1 MRTLYFILQK
11 EFLQIFR
18 NKAML
23 PLIFV
28 LPIVQLVILTFAA
41 DFELKV
47 INYTYIDNDNS
58 QESRKLIDRFRAS
71 TYFVEKGRV
80 QNFKEGM
87 NTLDDNTAT
96 LLITI
101 PTNFSESLHKDK
113 AAKIMVDVNSID
125 GQAATLSYSYATAII
140 NDLQDDIR
148 MEWNGL
154 PNKLKPPVTIE
165 SRYWYNPD
173 MEYSNL
179 MVPGILALLIT
190 MIGMF
195 LSAMNLVREKEIG
208 TIEQINVTPI
218 KKAHF
223 LLGKLIPFWVIA
235 MFELAFGLVIG
246 KVIFDIPMVGS
257 LPLLFG
263 FSAIYMLVVLGIG
276 LWISTFTDTQQQA
289 MFIAWFFIVIFI
301 LMSGLFTPIENMPG
315 WAQELTRANP
325 IAYMVKVVRAILIKG
340 STFSDIKMEFVWV
353 SLYAILVNT
362 FALLSYSKR
371 D

>member
-28 LPIVQLVILTFAA
+28 LPIIQLIILTFAA
-41 DFELKV
+41 DFELKT
-47 INYTYIDNDNS
+47 INFTYLDKDNS
-58 QESRKLIDRFRAS
+58 QESMVLIERFRS
-71 TYFVEKGRV
+71 SSYFVETGRV
-80 QNFKEGM
+80 DNFKQGM
-87 NTLDDNTAT
+87 DALDDNSAT

-101 PTNFSESLHKDK
+101 PNGFSKKLQTEKE
-113 AAKIMVDVNSID
+113 ATIMIDVNSID
-125 GQAATLSYSYATAII
+125 GQAATLSYSYAQGII
-140 NDLQDDIR
+140 SDMQDDIR
-148 MEWNGL
+148 QEWNGL
-154 PNKLKPPVTIE
+154 PQKIIPPVSVE

-173 MEYSNL
+173 MIYSNL

-190 MIGMF
+190 MVGMF

-218 KKAHF
+218 KKHHF

-246 KVIFDIPMVGS
+246 KIIFDIPMVGS
-257 LPLLFG
+257 LPLLFA
-263 FSAIYMLVVLGIG
+263 FTAIYMLVVLGIG

-301 LMSGLFTPIENMPG
+301 LMSGLFTPIENMPS

-340 STFSDIKMEFVWV
+340 SSFTDIKMEFVWV
-353 SLYAILVNT
+353 TIYALLVNT

-371 D
+371 N

>member
-1 MRTLYFILQK
+1 MRTLYFLLQK
-11 EFLQIFR
+11 EFIQIFR

-28 LPIVQLVILTFAA
+28 LPIIQLILLTFAA
-41 DFELKV
+41 DFELKT
-47 INYTYIDNDNS
+47 IKFTYIDNDNS
-58 QESRKLIDRFRAS
+58 QESKMLLERFRAS
-71 TYFVEKGRV
+71 SYFVDMGKS
-80 QNFKEGM
+80 QSFKQGM
-87 NTLDDNTAT
+87 EALDESTAT

-101 PTNFSESLHKDK
+101 PRNFSENLHTEKQ
-113 AAKIMVDVNSID
+113 ATIMVDVNSID
-125 GQAATLSYSYATAII
+125 GQAASLSYSYAQNII
-140 NDLQDDIR
+140 MDMQDDIR
-148 MEWNGL
+148 QEWNGL
-154 PNKLKPPVTIE
+154 PNKLEPPVTVE
-165 SRYWYNPD
+165 SRYWFNQD
-173 MEYSNL
+173 MVYSNL

-218 KKAHF
+218 RKHHF
-223 LLGKLIPFWVIA
+223 LMGKLIPFWVIA

-257 LPLLFG
+257 LPLLFA
-263 FSAIYMLVVLGIG
+263 FSSIYMLVVLGIG

-325 IAYMVKVVRAILIKG
+325 IAYMVKVVRAILMKG
-340 STFSDIKMEFVWV
+340 STFADIKWEFLWV
-353 SLYAILVNT
+353 SVYALLVNV
-362 FALLSYSKR
+362 FALMSYSKR
-371 D
+371 N

>member
-11 EFLQIFR
+11 EFIQ
-18 NKAML
+18 
-23 PLIFV
+23 LI
-28 LPIVQLVILTFAA
+28 LLTFAA

-58 QESRKLIDRFRAS
+58 QESRKLIDRFNAS
-71 TYFVEKGRV
+71 TYFIDQGRV
-80 QNFKEGM
+80 QSFKEGM
-87 NTLDDNTAT
+87 TTLDDNTAT
-96 LLITI
+96 ILITI
-101 PTNFSESLHKDK
+101 PTNFSEHLHKDK
-113 AAKIMVDVNSID
+113 SAKIMVDVNSID
-125 GQAATLSYSYATAII
+125 GQAASLSYNYATAII

-154 PNKLKPPVTIE
+154 PEKLKPPVTVE
-165 SRYWYNPD
+165 SRFWYNPD

-190 MIGMF
+190 MVGMF

-235 MFELAFGLVIG
+235 IFELAFGLLIG
-246 KVIFDIPMVGS
+246 KLIFDIPMIGS
-257 LPLLFG
+257 LPLLFAFTG
-263 FSAIYMLVVLGIG
+263 IYLLVVLGIG
-276 LWISTFTDTQQQA
+276 LWISTITDTQQQA

-301 LMSGLFTPIENMPG
+301 LMSGLFTPVENMPG

-325 IAYMVKVVRAILIKG
+325 IAYMVKVVRGILIKG
-340 STFSDIKMEFVWV
+340 SNFADLKMEFIWV
-353 SLYAILVNT
+353 TVYALLVNV

-371 D
+371 N

>member
-28 LPIVQLVILTFAA
+28 LPIIQLIILTFAA

-80 QNFKEGM
+80 QNFQEGM
-87 NTLDDNTAT
+87 NMLDENTAT

-101 PTNFSESLHKDK
+101 PTQFSEDLHKEK
-113 AAKIMVDVNSID
+113 SAKIMIDVNSID

-140 NDLQDDIR
+140 NDVQDDIR

-154 PNKLKPPVTIE
+154 PNQLKPPVTIE

-190 MIGMF
+190 MVGMF

-218 KKAHF
+218 KKHHF

-235 MFELAFGLVIG
+235 MFELGFGLLIG
-246 KVIFDIPMVGS
+246 KIIFDIPMVGS
-257 LPLLFG
+257 LTLLFA
-263 FSAIYMLVVLGIG
+263 FSAVYMLVVLGIG

-353 SLYAILVNT
+353 TLYAILVNT

-371 D
+371 N

>member
-28 LPIVQLVILTFAA
+28 LPIIQLVILTFAA

-101 PTNFSESLHKDK
+101 PTDFSESLHKDK

-190 MIGMF
+190 MVGMF

-263 FSAIYMLVVLGIG
+263 FSSIYMLVVLGIG

-353 SLYAILVNT
+353 TLYAILVNA
-362 FALLSYSKR
+362 FALMSYSKR
-371 D
+371 N

>member
-1 MRTLYFILQK
+1 
-11 EFLQIFR
+11 
-18 NKAML
+18 ML

-28 LPIVQLVILTFAA
+28 LPIVQLIILTFAA

-47 INYTYIDNDNS
+47 IKFTYIDNDKS
-58 QESRKLIDRFRAS
+58 QESKMLMDRFRAS
-71 TYFVEKGRV
+71 TYFVEAESI
-80 QNFKEGM
+80 QNFKQGM
-87 NTLDDNTAT
+87 TALDENKAT
-96 LLITI
+96 LFITI
-101 PTNFSESLHKDK
+101 PSNFSRSLQDK
-113 AAKIMVDVNSID
+113 KQATIMVDVNSID
-125 GQAATLSYSYATAII
+125 GQAASLAYSYAQNII
-140 NDLQDDIR
+140 MDLQDDIR
-148 MEWNGL
+148 QEWNGL
-154 PNKLKPPVTIE
+154 PNKLAPPVTVE
-165 SRYWYNPD
+165 SRYWFNQD
-173 MEYSNL
+173 MVYSNL

-218 KKAHF
+218 KKYHF

-246 KVIFDIPMVGS
+246 KIVFDIPMVGS
-257 LPLLFG
+257 LPLLFA
-263 FSAIYMLVVLGIG
+263 FSAIYLLVVLGIG

-325 IAYMVKVVRAILIKG
+325 IAYMVKVVRSILMKG
-340 STFSDIKMEFVWV
+340 STFADLKWEFLWV
-353 SLYAILVNT
+353 TVYAILVNA
-362 FALLSYSKR
+362 FALMSYSKR
-371 D
+371 S

>member
-1 MRTLYFILQK
+1 
-11 EFLQIFR
+11 
-18 NKAML
+18 ML

-28 LPIVQLVILTFAA
+28 LPIIQLIILTFAA

-47 INYTYIDNDNS
+47 INYMYIDNDNS

-71 TYFVEKGRV
+71 TFFVEKGRV
-80 QNFKEGM
+80 QDFKQGM
-87 NTLDDNTAT
+87 SALDNNEAG

-101 PTNFSESLHKDK
+101 PVDFSESLHKDK

-148 MEWNGL
+148 MEWNGM
-154 PNKLKPPVTIE
+154 PNKITPPVSVE
-165 SRYWYNPD
+165 SQYWYNTD
-173 MEYSNL
+173 MKYSIL
-179 MVPGILALLIT
+179 MAPGVLAILIT
-190 MIGMF
+190 MVGMF

-218 KKAHF
+218 KKHEF
-223 LLGKLIPFWVIA
+223 LLGKLIPFWLIA
-235 MFELAFGLVIG
+235 MFELGFGLLIA
-246 KVIFDIPMVGS
+246 KIIFDIPIVGS

-263 FSAIYMLVVLGIG
+263 FTAIFLLVVLGVG
-276 LWISTFTDTQQQA
+276 LWISTITETQQQA

-325 IAYMVKVVRAILIKG
+325 IAYMVKVIRAILIKG
-340 STFSDIKMEFVWV
+340 AGFADIKMEFVWV
-353 SLYAILVNT
+353 TGYAILVNT
-362 FALLSYSKR
+362 FALMSYSKR
-371 D
+371 N

>member
-1 MRTLYFILQK
+1 
-11 EFLQIFR
+11 
-18 NKAML
+18 ML

-47 INYTYIDNDNS
+47 INYTYMDNDNS
-58 QESRKLIDRFRAS
+58 QESRKLMDRISAS
-71 TYFVEKGRV
+71 SYFVSQGRV
-80 QNFKEGM
+80 QNFEEGM
-87 NTLDDNTAT
+87 KKLDNNTAT
-96 LLITI
+96 ILITI
-101 PTNFSESLHKDK
+101 PANFSKSLHTDK
-113 AAKIMVDVNSID
+113 AATIMADVNSID

-140 NDLQDDIR
+140 SGLQDDIR

-154 PNKLKPPVTIE
+154 PAKLKPPVTVE
-165 SRYWYNPD
+165 SRFWYNPD
-173 MEYSNL
+173 MEYKNL
-179 MVPGILALLIT
+179 MVPGILAILIT
-190 MIGMF
+190 MVGMF

-223 LLGKLIPFWVIA
+223 LLGKLVPFWVIA
-235 MFELAFGLVIG
+235 MFELAFGLAIG
-246 KVIFDIPMVGS
+246 KLVFDIPMVGS

-263 FSAIYMLVVLGIG
+263 FVAIYLLVVLGIG

-325 IAYMVKVVRAILIKG
+325 VAYLVKVVRSILIKG
-340 STFSDIKMEFVWV
+340 SGFADIKMEFLWV
-353 SLYAILVNT
+353 TVYAILVNT
-362 FALLSYSKR
+362 FALMSYSKR
-371 D
+371 N